1 MKHLALALG
10 LVLGATGLTATTE
23 ASETLSKI
31 THLLAA
37 HSRLCADFTQSKSL
51 RVLTRPLVTL
61 GRLVFLADKGVL
73 WQVRAPFPTQLLIKQ
88 DVLINW
94 DDGGKA
100 VRSGFDQSPVFG
112 TLSRIFMA
120 FLTGELAQLRD
131 TFQINSRVN
140 MPNWQVTLT
149 PKDKAFAA
157 IIAQVRADGGQFL
170 DTLSIREG
178 RGDQTTITF
187 SNMTARSCRLD
198 DAEIAYFAH

>member
-10 LVLGATGLTATTE
+10 LVLGATAPTE
-23 ASETLSKI
+23 ASEPLSKI
-31 THLLAA
+31 SHLLAA
-37 HSRLCADFTQSKSL
+37 HPKLCADFTQSKSL
-51 RVLTRPLVTL
+51 RVLTRPLVSN
-61 GRLVFLADKGVL
+61 GRLVFLADKGIL
-73 WQVRAPFPTQLLIKQ
+73 WRVRDPFPTQLLIKQ

-100 VRSGFDQSPVFG
+100 VRIGFDQSPVFG
-112 TLSRIFMA
+112 TLSRVFMA
-120 FLTGELAQLRD
+120 FFTGELTPLRD
-131 TFQINSRVN
+131 TFQINSHVN

-157 IIAQVRADGGQFL
+157 IIAQVRADGGQFV

-187 SNMTARSCRLD
+187 SNMTTQSCRLD
-198 DAEIAYFAH
+198 DAEKAYFAH